1 MQKKGITLNELQN
14 HIETLASYLNVS
26 IFEITSVHVHASV
39 MVHQLFVENN
49 VRKKAMKSLLETHS
63 TNDISDFPNISLTFC
78 HRVIV
83 ISSLFFIFMRVFHN
97 SSKSKLLT

>member
-1 MQKKGITLNELQN
+1 MQNKGITLNELQN
-14 HIETLASYLNVS
+14 HIETLASYVNAS
-26 IFEITSVHVHASV
+26 IFEITPVHVHASV
-39 MVHQLFVENN
+39 IHQLFVENN
-49 VRKKAMKSLLETHS
+49 VRKNAMKSLLETHS